1 MHQRSERHVTHPWRL
16 ARQRA
21 EQLDLPPGAEAPSG
35 AARLA
40 LEAAFVEPQA
50 PPSAVQAPAAGDGA
64 PLEGT
69 QALPAVVIKR
79 KRTFAAPGGG
89 AAASLVEGA
98 PSPAEAEGD
107 RAPRVF
113 RVEVASARTGTPAPE
128 PAAAAPAG
136 APRSTERIEPR
147 VDRRGADVAIGPV
160 PEPAAATRR
169 VRRRAAPAVVTRFVT
184 EPPDAG
190 VDGRTAACA
199 RDAAGELMSRLAA
212 LEAVFCSIR
221 SARDFRAA
229 TPRETPQGHPAP
241 GSYLALT
248 AEIRRLRA
256 LAEAAREAE
265 ASDAIAW
272 IRRAIETYGLRREDL
287 GM

>member
-79 KRTFAAPGGG
+79 KRTFAAPGARRRGEPRRGRAIARRSGG
-89 AAASLVEGA
+89 R
-98 PSPAEAEGD
+98 P
-107 RAPRVF
+107 RATRVPGRSRF
-113 RVEVASARTGTPAPE
+113 REDGHGAPE

-169 VRRRAAPAVVTRFVT
+169 ARRRAAPAVVTRFVT

-199 RDAAGELMSRLAA
+199 PDAAGELMSRLAA